1 MGSMW
6 VIVSIDVFFKQFVEV
21 KFVKR
26 NYIVEKFAPNS
37 TDNPLGIWVLPGS
50 LFPCGDTLYTGIVKK
65 LLEISRLEN
74 GIIVVDDVFWCSVIW
89 SRNAELL
96 REPELIWRISDCS
109 MNDSPCPM
117 MNDDQNIQNSKR

>member
-65 LLEISRLEN
+65 LLEISRLED

-96 REPELIWRISDCS
+96 REPECYVSI
-109 MNDSPCPM
+109 
-117 MNDDQNIQNSKR
+117 

>member
-65 LLEISRLEN
+65 LLEISRLED